1 MLFEDPPREVVFMS
15 HHLTAPLAPFAA
27 GAVIARSAA
36 GVLIAMSAAG
46 ALVSLSAA
54 GALVGISG
62 AASAQS
68 TAEPEK
74 PVTPPDSY
82 RVVMENDRMRMIEIH
97 IKAHS
102 KVEVDTPPNRE
113 RFLYMLSDG
122 ALILAAPGKKPYEF
136 ALNAGETAVF
146 PALSPVVENDTDSA
160 VRALMV
166 EIKEGG
172 GRATANAGRKRKFAG
187 KRGTRMKVAARPGG
201 NSSTA
206 KSSSAKSSSLKSSS
220 LKSSG
225 LKSSGLK
232 SKSVKSAAS
241 KLKTAKTKHAAKSA
255 QPKTAAQGPKP
266 PLNLSKAAKKKVT
279 GKGRGTD
286 G

>member
-1 MLFEDPPREVVFMS
+1 MS
-15 HHLTAPLAPFAA
+15 LHLMARLAPLT
-27 GAVIARSAA
+27 
-36 GVLIAMSAAG
+36 AG
-46 ALVSLSAA
+46 ALIAVSAA
-54 GALVGISG
+54 GALVGMS
-62 AASAQS
+62 AMAYAQS

-146 PALSPVVENDTDSA
+146 PVLSPVVENDTDSA

-166 EIKEGG
+166 EIKQGG
-172 GRATANAGRKRKFAG
+172 GRSLAGGGRKGKFAG
-187 KRGTRMKVAARPGG
+187 KRGMRAKFAARPGG
-201 NSSTA
+201 KA
-206 KSSSAKSSSLKSSS
+206 SSSKSQST
-220 LKSSG
+220 
-225 LKSSGLK
+225 
-232 SKSVKSAAS
+232 KSAAS
-241 KLKTAKTKHAAKSA
+241 KSKAAKAKHASKAAK
-255 QPKTAAQGPKP
+255 PKTAAKGPKP
-266 PLNLSKAAKKKVT
+266 PLNLSKAATKPAKKKVT
-279 GKGRGTD
+279 GKGRGSD